1 MISGTI
7 KKYENK
13 EKHKIYVKTLAGK
26 NHGQKRKLYYYQF
39 ERELQSA
46 VHRVTK
52 NIFNFFFLNSVSF

>member
-13 EKHKIYVKTLAGK
+13 EKHKIYVKTLARK
-26 NHGQKRKLYYYQF
+26 NHGQKRKLYYQF

-52 NIFNFFFLNSVSF
+52 NIFNFF